1 MHQVHQDAI
10 LQGAMGALLLRW
22 GISLALMIGVWTS
35 CEAWA
40 LTANPTTVTFQAVR
54 GTNPPS
60 QTVSLSRSGRR
71 QRSWT
76 VRDSASWLMISPRS
90 GSMTTSTQMVLT
102 VNAAGMAVGTYTAT
116 VTVTLDDGDRTSI
129 PVTLRVTAPRTSP
142 PPPPTSPPPPP
153 TSPPPPPPPSS
164 TKATLSWGA
173 VSDTNLAGYKVYMG
187 TASGRYGTP
196 LDVGNVTSYTI
207 SNLTLGTTY
216 YFVVTSYG
224 SSGSESSYSNEVSKS
239 IY

>member
-1 MHQVHQDAI
+1 MSQSNQNS
-10 LQGAMGALLLRW
+10 LLRSRAMYTFVFRLLW
-22 GISLALMIGVWTS
+22 VFGIALAIDIWTTP
-35 CEAWA
+35 EASA

-54 GTNPPS
+54 GSNPPS

-71 QRSWT
+71 QHSWT
-76 VRDSASWLMISPRS
+76 VRDSAAWLTISPRS
-90 GSMTTSTQMVLT
+90 GSITTSAQIVLT
-102 VNAAGMAVGTYTAT
+102 ANAAGLAVGTYTAT
-116 VTVTLDDGDRTSI
+116 VTVTLDDGDRASI

-153 TSPPPPPPPSS
+153 PSS
-164 TKATLSWGA
+164 TKATLSWSA
-173 VSDTNLAGYKVYMG
+173 VTDTNLAGYKVYMG

-207 SNLTLGTTY
+207 SNLALGTTY
-216 YFVVTSYG
+216 YFVVTSYS